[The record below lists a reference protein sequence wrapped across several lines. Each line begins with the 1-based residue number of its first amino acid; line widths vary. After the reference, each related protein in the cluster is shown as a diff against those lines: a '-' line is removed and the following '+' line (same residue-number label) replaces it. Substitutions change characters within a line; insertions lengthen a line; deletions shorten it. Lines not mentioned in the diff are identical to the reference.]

1 MTSRLAWV
9 FVGIVV
15 CRVVQSAWSAVEAWR

>member
-1 MTSRLAWV
+1 MTSRLAWIL
-9 FVGIVV
+9 VGIVV